1 VAYTADINIVVRGQ
15 AAVNTLQTKLTEL
28 GQKIDDIAKK
38 RIGPTTTLDT
48 FNAQLAEAAR
58 RLNQVAAGTDLEK
71 TAIDNYV
78 TALGNA
84 NAATDRQNKLI
95 QEQIDLRQA
104 STQGVQELAAVQQHL
119 YNKQVQLENSELDA
133 KAAAVQAALDKQA
146 AAAAESAAQIE
157 LLNRRQADFIDRT
170 NEAAQAAS
178 RQTAEFYRQQR
189 IAREVAKLNAAAPP
203 PQLLLAPAAPGAP
216 AMSGGARSLITG
228 PVERLG
234 GARTQDQA
242 DTALRF
248 AQALKEQVRPL
259 SQFVPL
265 YAGIFQQAEKLSRV
279 KALPDSAMLNAAGR
293 GLQTIEGIERRRL
306 ERLERIR
313 QKLQQIA
320 EYEASKGRMGNAGF
334 GPQGPA
340 MPPGGIPKKG
350 GGGLGFNPNPSGE
363 NMALGLGFPLL
374 FGGGAGQVAGGLIGS
389 FFGEGFGGQILGSAI
404 GQILE
409 DAQRRITEI
418 GNALDMLDMDKLR
431 ESVVFVNAELDTT
444 VRRLIE
450 AGDAQ
455 KAQAIAADA
464 VATQTG
470 MIPQAVADISGNA
483 NVLVNIWNQFLGAV
497 SGTLSIIGVPFV
509 SALSLILSGFT
520 KILQYTNLLVTTVG
534 AWGASLARQVMNK
547 FPWIARY
554 YNRLLNG
561 TKAIT
566 EEEEKR
572 NAVLQAAIDKQVNQN
587 YNTAKNLAL
596 EKQRTLGRTAAEKL
610 INIELDRGLEINRIN
625 AEYEEK
631 ILQFRRDNAGATA
644 AQVEKGVRQI
654 QVAQALAIEQVRIKT
669 LLQEQ
674 GLAMDAINERYDRAA
689 EAIRRQQTALE
700 TSNNVRQ
707 SQLSAES
714 ALNDLYGAQLER
726 QYQLATTSTQ
736 RYNIAIAQFQ
746 QQVRAA
752 QIEYVQSKLNNQL
765 LIQRAAIEAKL
776 AELQYRKYVAQKQL
790 TILEAARNGA
800 TSKQIDAIASGY
812 DVLLGTQIDVV
823 QFAYDQVEAA
833 KQIAANQDTIAAAV
847 YKTKIVQLEG
857 ALAQKLTTTEIGLSQ
872 KNADSLAGSLA
883 VAAFQAIDVKNQ
895 SSQLA
900 GVIQVGTQK
909 TRILASA
916 MSDVAYNANIAAN
929 NIERAFRTGGLAGS
943 NKQPAAKTLRGS
955 ITVGNKTTK
964 LYAADGAFWPGGFK
978 AFAKG
983 GVVNRPTLGL
993 IGEGGESEYIVPES
1007 KAAGFAT
1014 SYLFGKRGEDAIPS
1028 EGSGAGA
1035 PPLTINVTTGPVME
1049 FDGQRYVTV
1058 TDMERAM
1065 RLTAE
1070 GVIGRLRTP
1079 SARIALGIA

>member
-1 VAYTADINIVVRGQ
+1 VAYTADINIVVKGQ

-293 GLQTIEGIERRRL
+293 GLQTIDGIERRRL

-350 GGGLGFNPNPSGE
+350 GAGGGLGFNPNPSGE

-418 GNALDMLDMDKLR
+418 GNALNMLDMDKLR

-455 KAQAIAADA
+455 TAQAIAAEE
-464 VATQTG
+464 VAAQTG
-470 MIPQAVADISGNA
+470 MIPQAVSDISGNA
-483 NVLVNIWNQFLGAV
+483 NALVNIWNQFLGAV

-509 SALSLILSGFT
+509 SALSLLLSGFT

-534 AWGASLARQVMNK
+534 AWGAELVRKVINK
-547 FPWIARY
+547 FPILGRFLS
-554 YNRLLNG
+554 NTLNG
-561 TKAIT
+561 AKAIT

-572 NAVLQAAIDKQVNQN
+572 NAVLQAAIDKQVTEN

-596 EKQRTLGRTAAEKL
+596 EKQRTLGRTTAEKL
-610 INIELDRGLEINRIN
+610 INLELDRGLEINRIN
-625 AEYEEK
+625 AEYEQK
-631 ILQFRRDNAGATA
+631 ILQFRRDNASATA

-654 QVAQALAIEQVRIKT
+654 QVAQAIAIEQVRIKT

-674 GLAMDAINERYDRAA
+674 GLEIEANKERYDRAA
-689 EAIRRQQTALE
+689 EAVRLQISALE
-700 TSNNVRQ
+700 TSNQVRTA
-707 SQLSAES
+707 QLSAE
-714 ALNDLYGAQLER
+714 AAINDLYGAQLER
-726 QYQLATTSTQ
+726 QYRLATTATE
-736 RYNIAIAQFQ
+736 RYNIAIAQFR

-752 QIEYVQSKLNNQL
+752 EIEYTQAILNNRL
-765 LIQRAAIEAKL
+765 LVQK
-776 AELQYRKYVAQKQL
+776 AELQARLVQLKYRELVA
-790 TILEAARNGA
+790 E
-800 TSKQIDAIASGY
+800 KQIAIAQAVARGNTPEQINRIASAY
-812 DVLLGTQIDVV
+812 DIALGV
-823 QFAYDQVEAA
+823 QRDALQNAYDQVAAA
-833 KQIAANQDTIAAAV
+833 KQIAAYQDIVAAAIFRTRV
-847 YKTKIVQLEG
+847 LQAES
-857 ALAQKLTTTEIGLSQ
+857 ALAQKLVSDEIGMSKYQ
-872 KNADSLAGSLA
+872 ADLLAGAMGYIAQQTINTES
-883 VAAFQAIDVKNQ
+883 QT
-895 SSQLA
+895 SQLV
-900 GVIQVGTQK
+900 GTIQVGTQK
-909 TRILASA
+909 TQLFADA
-916 MSDVAYNANIAAN
+916 MSDVAANAQNAAYYIN
-929 NIERAFRTGGLAGS
+929 RAFIEQQRLNAVRG
-943 NKQPAAKTLRGS
+943 AAPTPK
-955 ITVGNKTTK
+955 KK
-964 LYAADGAFWPGGFK
+964 AADGAFWAGGFK

-1079 SARIALGIA
+1079 SARIALGMA

>member
-1 VAYTADINIVVRGQ
+1 
-15 AAVNTLQTKLTEL
+15 
-28 GQKIDDIAKK
+28 
-38 RIGPTTTLDT
+38 
-48 FNAQLAEAAR
+48 
-58 RLNQVAAGTDLEK
+58 
-71 TAIDNYV
+71 
-78 TALGNA
+78 
-84 NAATDRQNKLI
+84 
-95 QEQIDLRQA
+95 
-104 STQGVQELAAVQQHL
+104 
-119 YNKQVQLENSELDA
+119 
-133 KAAAVQAALDKQA
+133 
-146 AAAAESAAQIE
+146 
-157 LLNRRQADFIDRT
+157 
-170 NEAAQAAS
+170 
-178 RQTAEFYRQQR
+178 
-189 IAREVAKLNAAAPP
+189 
-203 PQLLLAPAAPGAP
+203 
-216 AMSGGARSLITG
+216 
-228 PVERLG
+228 
-234 GARTQDQA
+234 
-242 DTALRF
+242 
-248 AQALKEQVRPL
+248 
-259 SQFVPL
+259 
-265 YAGIFQQAEKLSRV
+265 
-279 KALPDSAMLNAAGR
+279 MLNAAGR
-293 GLQTIEGIERRRL
+293 GLQTIEGIEGRRL
-306 ERLERIR
+306 QRLERIR
-313 QKLQQIA
+313 EKLQQIA
-320 EYEASKGRMGNAGF
+320 AYEASQGTMGNAGF

-340 MPPGGIPKKG
+340 VPPGGVRKKG
-350 GGGLGFNPNPSGE
+350 GAGGGLGFNPNATAE
-363 NMALGLGFPLL
+363 NMALGAGFPLL
-374 FGGGAGQVAGGLIGS
+374 FGGGIGQVAGGFAGS
-389 FFGEGFGGQILGSAI
+389 FFGSGFGGQILGSAI

-418 GNALDMLDMDKLR
+418 GNALNMLDMDKLR

-455 KAQAIAADA
+455 TAQAIAADA

-483 NVLVNIWNQFLGAV
+483 NMLVNIWNQFLGAV

-561 TKAIT
+561 AKAVT

-610 INIELDRGLEINRIN
+610 INLELDRGLEINRIN

-631 ILQFRRDNAGATA
+631 ILQFRRDNVGATA

-765 LIQRAAIEAKL
+765 LIQRAVIEARL
-776 AELQYRKYVAQKQL
+776 AELQYRKYAAQKQL
-790 TILEAARNGA
+790 AILDAQQNGA
-800 TSKQIDAIASGY
+800 TAARVSEISAGY
-812 DVLLGTQIDVV
+812 DALLGTQRDVV
-823 QFAYDQVEAA
+823 QVAYDQVAAA
-833 KQIAANQDTIAAAV
+833 KQIAANQDIIARAV
-847 YKTKIVQLEG
+847 YQTKIVQLEG
-857 ALAQKLTTTEIGLSQ
+857 ALAQKLTSAEIGMSKDQ
-872 KNADSLAGSLA
+872 ADRLAGALG
-883 VAAFQAIDVKNQ
+883 VVAFQAVNTKDE
-895 SSQLA
+895 SSRLV
-900 GVIQVGTQK
+900 GVIQVGTSQ
-909 TRILASA
+909 TRLFASA
-916 MSDVAYNANIAAN
+916 MSDVATYAKVAADD
-929 NIERAFRTGGLAGS
+929 IGRAFRNQQLLNSARGARTTT
-943 NKQPAAKTLRGS
+943 AK
-955 ITVGNKTTK
+955 K
-964 LYAADGAFWPGGFK
+964 AADGAFWAGGFK

-1079 SARIALGIA
+1079 SARIALGMA